1 MASNSEEPCRQAIMT
16 VAYYTRLLVRKVGIC
31 DAILGMSAT
40 RGILSPLDVDI
51 QRWAQ
56 GAKTGARGSLRPD
69 AQGDD
74 GLDIVQTQ
82 EALAAALA
90 EVMRS
95 GRFFLGNQ
103 IFNFDFGRGVI
114 TVRKEAIRDLL
125 FQRRIFLSEL
135 HP

>member
-1 MASNSEEPCRQAIMT
+1 MSSDHAGVPCQQAIT
-16 VAYYTRLLVRKVGIC
+16 AAVNTTRLLVRKVGIC
-31 DAILGMSAT
+31 DAVLGISAT

-56 GAKTGARGSLRPD
+56 CTGMRPPAED
-69 AQGDD
+69 A
-74 GLDIVQTQ
+74 LSIVETQ

-95 GRFFLGNQ
+95 GRVCLGNQ

-114 TVRKEAIRDLL
+114 TVRKAAIRDFL
-125 FQRRIFLSEL
+125 FERRIFLSEL
-135 HP
+135 HSR